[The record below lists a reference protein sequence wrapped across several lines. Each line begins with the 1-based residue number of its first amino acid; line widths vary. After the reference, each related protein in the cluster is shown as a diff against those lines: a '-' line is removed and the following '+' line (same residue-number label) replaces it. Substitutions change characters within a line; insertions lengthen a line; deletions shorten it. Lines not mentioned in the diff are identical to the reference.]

1 MYVLP
6 KYDEVDPT
14 FILSIFYWVFFGMM
28 VADFAY
34 GLILCIGSGI
44 ADSIFY
50 FIAILSIPAHLF
62 EAAEIDGATRLQ
74 VIGRIILPALV
85 APMLTVFIMNL
96 GFFLNAGFDQVLNFS
111 NNAILSTIDIL
122 DTYIY
127 RIGIENGQYSRAEIG
142 RASCRERV

>member
-1 MYVLP
+1 MT
-6 KYDEVDPT
+6 DRGSIRW
-14 FILSIFYWVFFGMM
+14 ILMISEAWRSIGW
-28 VADFAY
+28 
-34 GLILCIGSGI
+34 
-44 ADSIFY
+44 DSIFY
-50 FIAILSIPAHLF
+50 FTAILSIPAHLF

-127 RIGIENGQYSRAEIG
+127 RIGIENGQYSLASAVGLLKGVTGTVLVLVTHFLYKRFKIG
-142 RASCRERV
+142 RAYV